1 MCKIEEENY
10 IRISLS
16 NYCLARLFLSLRCS
30 GIDEYAITQED
41 DGLVL
46 RISVSYLESLIYD
59 NLSEE
64 STGKACL

>member
-1 MCKIEEENY
+1 MCRIEEDY
-10 IRISLS
+10 ISISLS

-46 RISVSYLESLIYD
+46 RISVSYLKKIDKKKHISV
-59 NLSEE
+59 
-64 STGKACL
+64 